1 MTASGRKERTLIA
14 GGGIGG
20 LACAIALARHGYPV
34 QVLERAASFSEIG
47 AGIQLGPNA
56 TRILQEFRVWDA
68 LKDAIVIPATL
79 KIRDGESGGLLS
91 DMPLGAEA
99 ERRYG
104 APYGVVYRGDLQ
116 QAMLSVARDHSA
128 VEITN
133 GFELAGLADHGDG
146 VTVKS
151 SDGGEATGAALIGAD
166 GAFSTVRQL
175 LDLGEVPRFSGK
187 TAWRTLL
194 DIRVLSHPFNS
205 SDIGLWLAPNAH
217 LVHYP
222 VQGGA
227 ALNVVAVTDGDWS
240 EQGWNAEGNAGELL
254 SHFSRWSEPVQSLLR
269 EAERWRKWALIDLQP
284 SRVWHHGRVA
294 LLGDA
299 AHPVLPF
306 LAQGGAL
313 AIEDA
318 AALADIIGEYGASIP
333 QAFALY
339 QAARKARATRVQ
351 RQARRMG
358 TVYHLRGPARWG
370 RDLTLRASP
379 PATLLSRFDWLY
391 GARIAPH

>member
-1 MTASGRKERTLIA
+1 MSASSRNDQFLIA

-20 LACAIALARHGYPV
+20 LACAIALARKGHSAH
-34 QVLERAASFSEIG
+34 VLERAPSFSEAG

-56 TRILQEFRVWDA
+56 TRLLQEFGVWDA
-68 LKDAIVIPATL
+68 LGDAIVIPGAL
-79 KIRDGESGGLLS
+79 KIRDGESGKLLS

-104 APYGVVYRGDLQ
+104 APYGTVYRGDLQ
-116 QAMLSVARDHSA
+116 RAMLKVAGGHSA
-128 VEITN
+128 IQISN
-133 GFELAGLADHGDG
+133 GFEVADVAEHDDG
-146 VTVKS
+146 VTAKS
-151 SDGGEATGAALIGAD
+151 DDGSEASGAALIGAD
-166 GAFSTVRQL
+166 GAFSAIRRL
-175 LDLGEVPRFSGK
+175 LRLGEAPQFSGK
-187 TAWRTLL
+187 TAWRALL
-194 DIRVLSHPFNS
+194 QMAGLPQPFDA

-222 VQGGA
+222 VQGGK
-227 ALNVVAVTDGDWS
+227 ALNVVAVTDGAWS
-240 EQGWNAEGNAGELL
+240 EEGWNAEGDASEIL
-254 SHFSRWSEPVQSLLR
+254 SDFSRWCEPVQGLLR
-269 EAERWRKWALIDLQP
+269 EAESWRKWALIDLP
-284 SRVWHHGRVA
+284 PLKRWHRGRIA

-318 AALADIIGEYGASIP
+318 AALAGAIGDSSTDIA
-333 QAFALY
+333 QAFAGY
-339 QAARKARATRVQ
+339 QTAREARAARVQ

-358 TVYHLRGPARWG
+358 SVYHLRGPARWG
-370 RDLTLRASP
+370 RDLTLRSSP
-379 PATLLSRFDWLY
+379 PAMLLSRFDWLY